1 MAKLLIVYHSQSGN
15 TEAMAKAFHE
25 GALSSAAAVTLK
37 KAVDT
42 TSDDLIDC
50 DAVAIGTPNYF
61 SYMAGAV
68 KDLFDRTF
76 YAVRG
81 KADDKPYVIF
91 GSHGGGGSK
100 ALEGVERIC
109 TALNFRKA
117 FDSVSAE
124 GKPSS
129 DVLEQCKE
137 LGKKLSQ
144 P

>member
-1 MAKLLIVYHSQSGN
+1 MSKVLIVYHSQSGN
-15 TEAMAKAFHE
+15 TEAMAKALRE
-25 GALSSAAAVTLK
+25 GAASSGAEVSLK
-37 KAVDT
+37 KAADA

-50 DAVAIGTPNYF
+50 DAIAIGTANYF

-81 KADDKPYVIF
+81 RADDKPYVVF

-100 ALEGVERIC
+100 ALEVVERIC

-117 FDSVSAE
+117 FDSVGAE

-129 DVLEQCKE
+129 DVLEQCRE
-137 LGKKLSQ
+137 IGRQLTEC
-144 P
+144 